1 MDISRV
7 FCKKF
12 DCNTCGRVSFLIKL
26 HEACNFIKKETLAKS
41 SEVTYIEYRE
51 WHFSHSK
58 KEIRTS
64 NLYTY
69 SLGFKLI
76 KACTFITGKEPE
88 QYAMDSFEISA
99 PVHQHNFA
107 CLIFNRNPQFA
118 SYLNVWVPD
127 LKNELK
133 ISRLFW
139 KLQIL

>member
-7 FCKKF
+7 FRKKF
-12 DCNTCGRVSFLIKL
+12 HCNTCDRVSFLIKL

-88 QYAMDSFEISA
+88 QYAMDFFEISA

-107 CLIFNRNPQFA
+107 C
-118 SYLNVWVPD
+118 
-127 LKNELK
+127 
-133 ISRLFW
+133 
-139 KLQIL
+139 

>member
-107 CLIFNRNPQFA
+107 C
-118 SYLNVWVPD
+118 
-127 LKNELK
+127 
-133 ISRLFW
+133 
-139 KLQIL
+139 

>member
-1 MDISRV
+1 MA
-7 FCKKF
+7 FFTLKKR
-12 DCNTCGRVSFLIKL
+12 N
-26 HEACNFIKKETLAKS
+26 
-41 SEVTYIEYRE
+41 
-51 WHFSHSK
+51 
-58 KEIRTS
+58 RTS

-118 SYLNVWVPD
+118 SYLNV
-127 LKNELK
+127 
-133 ISRLFW
+133 
-139 KLQIL
+139 